1 MFIRSA
7 FNYDRDEVSRKTGL
21 LCGDKSRTQQNMK
34 DEADINV
41 IVGRFLKTGL
51 MPPSVRV
58 PEYADFTEVMDF
70 KSAQQALIDARF
82 NFMQMPANLRA
93 RFHNSPQN
101 FLEFC
106 TNKDNLEEM
115 RKLGLAIPEKKEENI
130 PAPVPPT
137 T

>member
-7 FNYDRDEVSRKTGL
+7 FNYDRDLVSAQTGL
-21 LCGDKSRTQQNMK
+21 LCGDKSKTQQNMK

-51 MPPSVRV
+51 MPQGVRV

-70 KSAQQALIDARF
+70 KTAQQVLIDARM

-115 RKLGLAIPEKKEENI
+115 RKLGLAIPEKMVDTT
-130 PAPVPPT
+130 PAPDKT